1 MPGVLVKPMSN
12 ENPYEPPTAVLQ
24 DDTNRAAT
32 SSTSAGLLN
41 INTRTRDNL
50 VQAGIIGVTMLLVSG
65 VGTILYGVVGI
76 LSGAFLGLVA
86 GLLISGTYLLI
97 VSRK

>member
-1 MPGVLVKPMSN
+1 MSN
-12 ENPYEPPTAVLQ
+12 ENPYEPPTAELQ
-24 DDTNRAAT
+24 DDTNGD
-32 SSTSAGLLN
+32 STRSASAGLLHV
-41 INTRTRDNL
+41 NTRARDNL

-65 VGTILYGVVGI
+65 VATILYGVVGI